1 MNAPATQQPIRAR
14 LLELDFALAR
24 AIEARDGETVRTI
37 AEWQETAIQQA
48 LTESP
53 DDRSWIRE
61 AADRL
66 QNHLHNATQA
76 RDALRKELNG
86 LDVQRKLMGAPVATN
101 GQSRTG
107 KNYLA

>member
-1 MNAPATQQPIRAR
+1 MNAPTTQPIRER

-24 AIEARDGETVRTI
+24 AIEARDGETVRTLV
-37 AEWQETAIQQA
+37 EWQETAIHQA
-48 LTESP
+48 LTEHP
-53 DDRSWIRE
+53 DDRAWIRE

-66 QNHLHNATQA
+66 ENHLQSATQA
-76 RDALRKELNG
+76 RDALRSEING

-101 GQSRTG
+101 GRSSTG